1 MNKYQKMKEEIKK
14 FQYSVTDKNI
24 KRVKLNEKT
33 RKYVQNTNSISPWLK
48 FIYLR

>member
-14 FQYSVTDKNI
+14 NKYPVTDKNI
-24 KRVKLNEKT
+24 KRIKLNETTK
-33 RKYVQNTNSISPWLK
+33 KYVKNTNSISPWLK